1 MINGGEQEEIGN
13 LKIKMKKI
21 KLFENYSSENY
32 EREIEES
39 IYEKWS
45 SRNGDSL
52 YLLESMGSEEE
63 DSLDWLDDED
73 LTPGEMRALERD
85 LQVISKEQLAA
96 LYLKALGQYEFGDPE
111 RMKGRRSK
119 SEVVQED
126 VYVTG
131 IPGIEE
137 FCSEDWKSGK
147 LFIGPSALSD
157 AIGLRSLG
165 TVTRT
170 VNKFRLLLD
179 GESEGRY
186 DEVVYPKVINAFDFF
201 KGKSPEVIQGIAAE
215 GIQNPE
221 TSKEHRSV
229 LKGSGI
235 SKADSLII
243 GKLVHSLFKD
253 YMSNSFFR
261 KNVCKAQSSAI
272 SSISKSKRISPE
284 ELETSYKN
292 YLISQKMLDK
302 FNWCGLYSKY
312 GIY

>member
-1 MINGGEQEEIGN
+1 
-13 LKIKMKKI
+13 MKKI
-21 KLFENYSSENY
+21 KLFENYSSQNY
-32 EREIEES
+32 GIELEDL
-39 IYEKWS
+39 IYEKWAS
-45 SRNGDSL
+45 KNLNFLS
-52 YLLESMGSEEE
+52 LLESSSSEENPE
-63 DSLDWLDDED
+63 TLDWLDDEE
-73 LTPGEMRALERD
+73 LTSGEMRALERD
-85 LQVISKEQLAA
+85 LQVITKEQLAA

-119 SEVVQED
+119 SEVIQED
-126 VYVTG
+126 TYVTG

-170 VNKFRLLLD
+170 VNKFRLLLE
-179 GESEGRY
+179 GETGGRY
-186 DEVVYPKVINAFDFF
+186 DEVVYPKVVKAFDFF
-201 KGKSPEVIQGIAAE
+201 RSQSIETIQGIASE

-221 TSKEHRSV
+221 TSNQHRSI

-235 SKADSLII
+235 SKVDSLVI
-243 GKLVHSLFKD
+243 GKSVHSLFKD
-253 YMSNSFFR
+253 YMANPFFK
-261 KNVCKAQSSAI
+261 KNVCKAQNSAI
-272 SSISKSKRISPE
+272 SILSKKKRLSSE

-302 FNWCGLYSKY
+302 FNWCGIYSKY
-312 GIY
+312 SNY

>member
-1 MINGGEQEEIGN
+1 
-13 LKIKMKKI
+13 MKKI
-21 KLFENYSSENY
+21 KLFENYTSQNY
-32 EREIEES
+32 ERELEDF
-39 IYEKWS
+39 IYEQWS
-45 SRNGDSL
+45 SKNEGFLS
-52 YLLESMGSEEE
+52 LLESLIFEDDN
-63 DSLDWLDDED
+63 DSLDWLDDEE

-85 LQVISKEQLAA
+85 LQIISKEQLAA

-126 VYVTG
+126 AYVTG

-137 FCSEDWKSGK
+137 FCNEDWRTGK

-179 GESEGRY
+179 GERGGRY
-186 DEVVYPKVINAFDFF
+186 DEIVYPKVVNAFDFL
-201 KGKSPEVIQGIAAE
+201 KTQSVESIQGIASE

-221 TSKEHRSV
+221 TSTEHRSV

-235 SKADSLII
+235 SKADSIII
-243 GKLVHSLFKD
+243 GKNIYSLFKD
-253 YMSNSFFR
+253 YMANPFFK
-261 KNVCKAQSSAI
+261 KNVCKAQKSAI
-272 SSISKSKRISPE
+272 SSISRSKKLSEE

-292 YLISQKMLDK
+292 YLVSQKMLDK
-302 FNWCGLYSKY
+302 FNWCGLSPKY
-312 GIY
+312 AY